1 MEVTAELLDLVLY
14 GRLDRKMECL
24 FNNNTSYKGKFMLF
38 KYLLNDSLLTT
49 PIAPIFRKLLYFTI
63 VIF

>member
-38 KYLLNDSLLTT
+38 KYLNDSLLTT
-49 PIAPIFRKLLYFTI
+49 LIAPIFRKLLYFTI